1 MRNTRLKWGDRP
13 FKWMDAGECSIDR
26 LLGSKWNNSQVD
38 VRRWLF
44 IVLFKVISY
53 FPSGKSTIW
62 GIYRACGLWPAQ
74 AAPSR
79 SVPEGDFLCFK
90 TSFPMEQWWCFNQK
104 TSSKATWNC
113 GMEVD
118 GFPKQTF
125 QSTSLVSTF
134 SMCFAV
140 LNPAEIHC
148 ANLPSSIHRKDG
160 DCWRSSAS
168 QWKPQKVAG
177 NSPVVDDFPSYKL

>member
-1 MRNTRLKWGDRP
+1 MATASATHINNWGITTWQSNLAMRNTRLKWGDRP

-26 LLGSKWNNSQVD
+26 LLGSKQNNSQVD

-44 IVLFKVISY
+44 MVLFKVISY

-90 TSFPMEQWWCFNQK
+90 TSFPMELWWCFKKENI
-104 TSSKATWNC
+104 
-113 GMEVD
+113 
-118 GFPKQTF
+118 F
-125 QSTSLVSTF
+125 QSNLKLWNGSRWF
-134 SMCFAV
+134 SSR
-140 LNPAEIHC
+140 LSNP
-148 ANLPSSIHRKDG
+148 
-160 DCWRSSAS
+160 
-168 QWKPQKVAG
+168 QV
-177 NSPVVDDFPSYKL
+177 